1 MAGSFLGDLGNFFK
15 KLGGGIASAAPVL
28 TGAEPFIA
36 ATPAGPIYTAAL
48 GAITLVEMLIQG
60 TGAQKKAAATAIVT
74 ATVPTI
80 DQTQLS
86 VLIDALVAALNAAS
100 KSVPAPTP

>member
-1 MAGSFLGDLGNFFK
+1 
-15 KLGGGIASAAPVL
+15 
-28 TGAEPFIA
+28 
-36 ATPAGPIYTAAL
+36 
-48 GAITLVEMLIQG
+48 MLIQG